1 MARYNGS
8 VDPRVAEMRQF
19 LERKAASRE
28 AEIALL
34 HARACA
40 DFDAIVGMIIREAHP
55 RRIVQW
61 GSLLRPE
68 RFRPYSDID
77 VALEGVTD
85 PALFSLILRRAEQ
98 LTRFPV
104 DIVQLE
110 RIEPEFRISIQATG
124 RVVYERP

>member
-1 MARYNGS
+1 VEPAV
-8 VDPRVAEMRQF
+8 VDMRRF
-19 LERKAASRE
+19 LERKVASRD
-28 AEIALL
+28 AELASL

-40 DFDAIVGMIIREAHP
+40 DFDAIVDMIVREARP

-77 VALEGVTD
+77 VALEGVID
-85 PALFSLILRRAEQ
+85 PELFSQILGRAEQ
-98 LTRFPV
+98 LTTFSV

-110 RIEPEFRISIQATG
+110 RIEPEFRESIEATG
-124 RVVYERP
+124 RVVYERE